1 MTIQSLQK
9 PPTSATTG
17 KRTGT
22 ANNTSSTHLPEV
34 TIPANKATKNK
45 EEPSNK
51 ATKTRAD
58 WISTEGKIARPTS
71 LLETQGLA
79 NNDFHHVVATL
90 ENHRH
95 IEANKSIRI
104 FQIYYEDWQ
113 KDLLDPS
120 FSPLNNSAVKA
131 EKMEFDVFERLSRSR
146 DIKKAT
152 LWGALSWRYREKTGM
167 HGAHLLKIIAANPGA
182 DIYYCNP
189 HVHNEALFHNMWLQ
203 GETAHPQFL
212 KLSMAFFSATGLD
225 IQELNTITASSAW
238 SAANYFV
245 GSKTFWSKY
254 IPFVRQLLITAEKKL
269 SDEMRALLHAETAD
283 DKGLHSGSTYVPF
296 IVERLF
302 PLFMQCEGK
311 SLKAFK
317 IVLPERERELNV
329 HLRLLRDMKDVAH
342 RTRSPWLAACWV
354 NYRNLYLSQSYGK
367 AWCQRYLRTITPAEI
382 QFT

>member
-9 PPTSATTG
+9 PPTSIATT
-17 KRTGT
+17 KRIGT
-22 ANNTSSTHLPEV
+22 VNNASSTYLPEV
-34 TIPANKATKNK
+34 TIPANKGTKGKK
-45 EEPSNK
+45 EQLNK
-51 ATKTRAD
+51 AVKNPAD
-58 WISTEGKIARPTS
+58 WISTEAHSTS
-71 LLETQGLA
+71 LLGTQGLTS
-79 NNDFHHVVATL
+79 NDFHHVVATL

-95 IEANKSIRI
+95 IEANKAIRI

-113 KDLLDPS
+113 KELLDPS

-146 DIKKAT
+146 DVKKAT

-203 GETAHPQFL
+203 GETAHPHFL

-225 IQELNTITASSAW
+225 VQELNTITASSAW

-245 GSKTFWSKY
+245 GSKAFWSKY
-254 IPFVRQLLITAEKKL
+254 IPFVRQLLIAAEKKL

-283 DKGLHSGSTYVPF
+283 GKGLHSGSTYVPF

-302 PLFMQCEGK
+302 PLFMQREGK

-329 HLRLLRDMKDVAH
+329 HLKLLRDMKDVAH

-367 AWCQRYLRTITPAEI
+367 AWCQRYLRTITPTEI
-382 QFT
+382 QFA